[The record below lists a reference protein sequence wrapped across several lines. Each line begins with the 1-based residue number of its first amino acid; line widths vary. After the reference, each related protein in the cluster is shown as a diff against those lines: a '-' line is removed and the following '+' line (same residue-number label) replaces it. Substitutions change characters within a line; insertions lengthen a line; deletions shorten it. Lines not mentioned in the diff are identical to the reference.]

1 MIGWGTTSTGQTN
14 DTEIVD
20 LENLDSSSGSRSGS
34 SSDSVPGSDCQ
45 ELPDYPLA
53 LEGAAAFLNYNNK
66 PEVCGGGNTAT
77 STYYEVQL

>member
-14 DTEIVD
+14 DTETLD

-34 SSDSVPGSDCQ
+34 VSSSDCQ
-45 ELPDYPLA
+45 DLPDYPLA
-53 LEGAAAFLNYNNK
+53 IEGAAAFLNYENR

-77 STYYEVQL
+77 STYYEVKL